1 MTARR
6 PLVAIDDLI
15 SELPLGDSIIGD
27 ISATQI
33 RQYVKNGENF
43 KLYKG
48 QAVYVS
54 GANGN
59 NVLVKLAKA
68 DAELTSSKTL
78 GLLEQDLEKN
88 AFGYLV
94 NDGLISGLNTNSAN
108 QEGDP
113 VWLSPTVAGGLIF
126 GYTDKPSAPNHLVYL
141 GVVTRK
147 QINNGSISVKVQ
159 NGFELEELHNVAITT
174 PHDEDVISY
183 DDTAKVWKN
192 IPKPTSI
199 RIFNLI
205 GTLIPMLGTVKFF
218 PDKTITITE
227 AYLAIGV
234 NSNKEVRVNVNKN
247 GIIVGSVS
255 LPPDTEKSDKQ
266 PLPITVT
273 ENDYLTV
280 DLLTTGGK
288 NLNLIMVYS

>member
-6 PLVAIDDLI
+6 PLILIDEII
-15 SELPLGDSIIGD
+15 SELPVGDSIIGE

-43 KLYKG
+43 TIYKG

-54 GANGN
+54 GASGA

-68 DAELTSSKTL
+68 NSELTSSKTL
-78 GLLEQDLEKN
+78 GLLEQDLAKN
-88 AFGYLV
+88 AQGYVV
-94 NDGLISGLNTNSAN
+94 NDGLLSGLNTNAAT

-113 VWLSPTVAGGLIF
+113 VWLSPTVAGGLIY
-126 GYTDKPSAPNHLVYL
+126 GYTDKPHAPAHLVYL

-159 NGFELEELHNVAITT
+159 NGYELEELHNVAITT
-174 PHDEDVISY
+174 PQDDDIISY
-183 DDTAKVWKN
+183 DATTNLWKN
-192 IPKPTSI
+192 IPKPSDI

-205 GTLIPMLGTVKFF
+205 GTLVPMLGTVKFF
-218 PDKTITITE
+218 PDKTIVITE
-227 AYLAIGV
+227 AYLSIGV
-234 NSNKEVRVNVNKN
+234 NSQEEVTVNVNKN
-247 GIIVGSVS
+247 GIMVGSIS

-266 PLPITVT
+266 PLPLTVT